1 MLHASS
7 NNNESKTTRVTT
19 LVVNAILNTF
29 LLPLEFS
36 LCEMFI
42 IAKYVKVCYSITYM
56 PSVGCCVYMCVA
68 IFSKLPNGVE
78 FEVYKRN

>member
-29 LLPLEFS
+29 LLPLFS

-56 PSVGCCVYMCVA
+56 ASVGCCVYMCVA